1 MIAPFPTSVEDSKDR
16 MIIRLDPGGPID
28 LEGLA
33 ASFAALARF
42 YARHHGQTQDADTTP
57 RLFISKLENG
67 SVVAEIVPYV
77 VMLGQA
83 VPFMQQAIVVANFT
97 TRVGKAIRAF
107 SGTESPADALTELP
121 SRDDARDIREFVRP
135 LTGRKGSS
143 LGISHARYERQD
155 GDKRVTV
162 EYLFD
167 ETEINRAALTIDAE
181 LATPALPAPPPQ
193 EPGSTKTIQE
203 AMLFFQQASRAA
215 GKSAGRTGDRAIVPS
230 VSEKALPVYFVKD
243 AGLKEQ
249 MVQGQTNPLTDTT
262 YIIDAEV
269 QLVDGEPKGYVVT
282 RVVRVI
288 EGGD

>member
-1 MIAPFPTSVEDSKDR
+1 MIVPVPTAVEDSSDR

-28 LEGLA
+28 LEGLG

-42 YARHHGQTQDADTTP
+42 YARHHGQTHEADTTP

-67 SVVAEIVPYV
+67 SVIAEIVPYV

-83 VPFMQQAIVVANFT
+83 VPFMQQAVVIANFT
-97 TRVGKAIRAF
+97 DRVAKVIRAF
-107 SGTESPADALTELP
+107 SGVEIPAKAELP
-121 SRDDARDIREFVRP
+121 SKDDARDIKEFIKP
-135 LTGRKGSS
+135 LVGRRGSD
-143 LGISHARYERQD
+143 LKITHARFERRD
-155 GDKRVTV
+155 GEKSTII
-162 EYLFD
+162 EYRFD
-167 ETEINRAALTIDAE
+167 ETELNRATLTIDAE
-181 LATPALPAPPPQ
+181 LANPALPPSHLEEAS
-193 EPGSTKTIQE
+193 STKTIQE
-203 AMLFFQQASRAA
+203 AMLFFQQASRSA

-230 VSEKALPVYFVKD
+230 VSEKPLPVYFLKD

-282 RVVRVI
+282 HVHRVI
-288 EGGD
+288 EGDE

>member
-1 MIAPFPTSVEDSKDR
+1 

-28 LEGLA
+28 LEGLG

-42 YARHHGQTQDADTTP
+42 YARHHGQTQDADTSP

-67 SVVAEIVPYV
+67 SVIAEIVPYI

-83 VPFMQQAIVVANFT
+83 VPFMQQAVVIANFT
-97 TRVGKAIRAF
+97 DRVAKVIRAF
-107 SGTESPADALTELP
+107 SGAEIPAKAELP
-121 SRDDARDIREFVRP
+121 SKDDARDIKEFIKP
-135 LTGRKGSS
+135 LVGRRGADLK
-143 LGISHARYERQD
+143 ISHARFERHD
-155 GDKRVTV
+155 GEKTTIL
-162 EYLFD
+162 EYRFD
-167 ETEINRAALTIDAE
+167 ETELNRATLTIDAE
-181 LATPALPAPPPQ
+181 LANPALPSPQSEQPP
-193 EPGSTKTIQE
+193 STKTIHE

-215 GKSAGRTGDRAIVPS
+215 GKSAGRTGDRAIIPS
-230 VSEKALPVYFVKD
+230 VSEKPLPVYFVKD

-282 RVVRVI
+282 HVHRVI
-288 EGGD
+288 EGDE